1 MKVKFIYFDV
11 GGVVVKDFS
20 CTNKWEE
27 MKQALGIDESKDK
40 QFEDI
45 WTKYEPERCISS
57 DVDNLVPVLNQQLGL
72 NLDPN
77 HSMLNEFV
85 SRFEANK
92 DLWPILK
99 SLKKNYGLG
108 LLTNMYPRMLNH
120 IQKSGLLPPIG
131 WDVVIDSSVE
141 KCQKPDER
149 IFEIAKA
156 RTGLMANEILFV
168 ENSDSHLEAA
178 KKLGWQVFKFDSCD
192 YEGSNESLNKLL
204 RGRVD

>member
-1 MKVKFIYFDV
+1 MKIKFIFFDV

-40 QFEDI
+40 QFEEI

-57 DVDNLVPVLNQQLGL
+57 DVDSLIPLLKEELEL
-72 NLDPN
+72 NLLSELSLLD
-77 HSMLNEFV
+77 EFV
-85 SRFEANK
+85 NRFEANK
-92 DLWPILK
+92 GLWPILK

-108 LLTNMYPRMLNH
+108 LLTNMYPRMLNQ
-120 IQKSGLLPPIG
+120 IQKSELLPPIV
-131 WDVVIDSSVE
+131 WNVVIDSSVE

-168 ENSDSHLEAA
+168 ENSDSHLVAA
-178 KKLGWQVFKFDSCD
+178 KRLGWQVFKFDSCD
-192 YEGSNESLNKLL
+192 YEGSNKKLIQL
-204 RGRVD
+204 LDISY